1 MLNHKKVTVNV
12 KQQGKNLK
20 CSLVTTLKEVR
31 AGLYGKDGHAVEKP
45 ISQGIKGKVP
55 EG

>member
-12 KQQGKNLK
+12 NQPVKNLR
-20 CSLVTTLKEVR
+20 CSLITILKELTAR
-31 AGLYGKDGHAVEKP
+31 LYAKDGHAVEKP
-45 ISQGIKGKVP
+45 VSEGIERKVP